1 MNPAL
6 CGHLA
11 MLCFSALI
19 AGSFSL
25 GVMSANYISP
35 LALTAVRFVIAG
47 ALVGA
52 ATVFMG
58 QMSWAH
64 FRAPWRYGVLGGLM
78 ACYFVL
84 MFEGLKTAAPVS
96 AAAVFT
102 LTPLMAGAA
111 GYVLL
116 RQAVSRRILMA
127 LALGGCGALWVI
139 FRADWAALV
148 GFQVGVGERVY
159 FWGCL
164 AHAIYTPMVRRLNRG
179 EPVLVFTFGA
189 LVAGA
194 ALLTWFGWSEIVAT
208 DWHNLPMIVWITL
221 AYVAVLAS
229 AVTFVLMQYASLRL
243 PPAKVM
249 AYTYL
254 TPSWVLIWEVALG
267 HVVPSG
273 FILVGVAMSI
283 VALVVLVKEDVSPVV
298 AAPTLTQS
306 DAEGAASIAMDQ
318 PEPELRETETVEPDR
333 RD

>member
-1 MNPAL
+1 MNSAL
-6 CGHLA
+6 RGHLA

-25 GVMSANYISP
+25 GVMSTNYISP

-64 FRAPWRYGVLGGLM
+64 LRAPWRYGVLGGLM

-116 RQAVSRRILMA
+116 RQAMSRRILMA
-127 LALGGCGALWVI
+127 LALGGFGALWVI

-148 GFQVGVGERVY
+148 GFQVGIGESVY

-267 HVVPSG
+267 HAVPSG

-283 VALVVLVKEDVSPVV
+283 VALVVLVKEDVSPAV
-298 AAPTLTQS
+298 AAPAPTQP
-306 DAEGAASIAMDQ
+306 DAEGAASIAPDQ
-318 PEPELRETETVEPDR
+318 PEPELRGTKTVEPDR

>member
-1 MNPAL
+1 MNSAL
-6 CGHLA
+6 RGHLA

-35 LALTAVRFVIAG
+35 LALTAARFVIAG

-58 QMSWAH
+58 QMSWTH

-116 RQAVSRRILMA
+116 RQAISRRILMA
-127 LALGGCGALWVI
+127 LALGGFGALWVI

-148 GFQVGVGERVY
+148 GFQVSVGERVY

-208 DWHNLPMIVWITL
+208 DWHNLPMIVWTTL

-267 HVVPSG
+267 HAAPSG
-273 FILVGVAMSI
+273 IILVGVAMSI
-283 VALVVLVKEDVSPVV
+283 VALVVLVKEDVPPAV
-298 AAPTLTQS
+298 AAPTPTQP
-306 DAEGAASIAMDQ
+306 DAEGAASIALDQ
-318 PEPELRETETVEPDR
+318 PEPELRRTETVEPDR

>member
-1 MNPAL
+1 MNSAL
-6 CGHLA
+6 RGHLA

-116 RQAVSRRILMA
+116 RQAMSRRILMA
-127 LALGGCGALWVI
+127 LVLGGCGALWVI

-148 GFQVGVGERVY
+148 GFQVGVGESVY

-298 AAPTLTQS
+298 AAPTLTQP
-306 DAEGAASIAMDQ
+306 DAEGAASITLDQ
-318 PEPELRETETVEPDR
+318 PEPELRGTETVEPDR

>member
-1 MNPAL
+1 MNSAL
-6 CGHLA
+6 RGHLA

-64 FRAPWRYGVLGGLM
+64 LRAPWRYGVLGGLM

-116 RQAVSRRILMA
+116 RQAMSRRILMA
-127 LALGGCGALWVI
+127 LALGGFGALWVI

-148 GFQVGVGERVY
+148 GFQVGVGESVY

-298 AAPTLTQS
+298 AAPTLTQP
-306 DAEGAASIAMDQ
+306 DAEGAVSIALGQ